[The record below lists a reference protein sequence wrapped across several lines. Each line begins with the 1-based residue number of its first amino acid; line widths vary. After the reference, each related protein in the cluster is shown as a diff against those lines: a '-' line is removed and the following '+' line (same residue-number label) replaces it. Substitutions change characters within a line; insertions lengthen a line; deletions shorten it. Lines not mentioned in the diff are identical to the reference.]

1 MAEFP
6 ALPLWTDAYIGDCS
20 HLTDAEHGVYLQ
32 ILILLW
38 RAPKQRIP
46 NDPEWLA
53 RKFRRSIEECQKTVM
68 PVVKEFCQTDGNWIT
83 QKRISKEFAYVSAK
97 SKKQADRAK
106 SRWNKDKGESRGNA
120 ARHQSGNAP
129 TPTPTPTPTPRED
142 RGSPPSPPA
151 TVVELRP
158 PEPRGVAALKVE
170 AVERKVKAGRLLEFR
185 QAYPK
190 REGSQSWPAAEKK
203 YIALVAS
210 GVSESDMIEG
220 ARRYAEHLKA
230 TGSYGSRYVKQAL
243 TWLNQ
248 GGWNDEYLTGTGRRQ
263 QSDLMD
269 ALDARVRE
277 AKARRG
283 DYPPGEGGDDWAGSQ
298 DAAPA
303 PLRL

>member
-53 RKFRRSIEECQKTVM
+53 RKFRRSLEECQKTVM

-97 SKKQADRAK
+97 SKKQTARAK
-106 SRWNKDKGESRGNA
+106 SRWNKEKGESRGNA
-120 ARHQSGNAP
+120 ARHPSGNAP

-158 PEPRGVAALKVE
+158 EPRGVAALKVE
-170 AVERKVKAGRLLEFR
+170 AVARRGNAQRWPEFR
-185 QAYPK
+185 ETYPK
-190 REGSQSWPAAEKK
+190 REGSQSWPAAERKFV
-203 YIALVAS
+203 ALVAS
-210 GVSESDMIEG
+210 GVSESDMIDG

-230 TGSYGSRYVKQAL
+230 TGSIGSRFVKQAL

-248 GGWNDEYLTGTGRRQ
+248 GGWKDEYLTGTGRRQ
-263 QSDLMD
+263 QSELMD
-269 ALDARVRE
+269 AFDARRRE
-277 AKARRG
+277 AEAFAG
-283 DYPPGEGGDDWAGSQ
+283 DRAYREGDGPAWDIDATALPG
-298 DAAPA
+298 
-303 PLRL
+303 